1 MIFKVFFR
9 VAKRLLDADTH
20 YCRVFAVE
28 NGQQLETRIDNTIRN
43 LKADDYARAYVEDCW
58 NISEPTKPSY

>member
-9 VAKRLLDADTH
+9 VAKKPFECDMR

-28 NGQQLETRIDNTIRN
+28 NGQQLETRIDNTISN
-43 LKADDYARAYVEDCW
+43 LKADGYVEAHVEDCW
-58 NISEPTKPSY
+58 NISEPTKPLN